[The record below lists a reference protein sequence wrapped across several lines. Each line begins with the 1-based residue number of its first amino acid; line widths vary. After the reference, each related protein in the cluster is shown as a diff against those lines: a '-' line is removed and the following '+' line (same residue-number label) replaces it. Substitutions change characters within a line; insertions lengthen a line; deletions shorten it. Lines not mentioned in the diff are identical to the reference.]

1 VESGVTSVTVAAAEA
16 WWAEVLAKAAVVAG
30 PRDGAELMREAGASG
45 WIGTDDGQVVE
56 VGGPGCSL

>member
-1 VESGVTSVTVAAAEA
+1 VTVAAAEA
-16 WWAEVLAKAAVVAG
+16 WWAEVLAKAALVAG

-45 WIGTDDGQVVE
+45 WIGTDDGQVIE